1 MDPRGLVE
9 RSTIRPHQRPASIL
23 IHKIIGEQPKL
34 NQRLNGSRCKLSG
47 VAEKCLVVGREV
59 PAGFWRM
66 RHRLHTKLRSTATI
80 SGVLIRQQL
89 FYLRTPPALTLSLA
103 LLFIFIRN
111 KLIRAKTQRDFLRGS
126 EPLHL
131 FIYLQGTS
139 SAAIYLIREN
149 STFQNR
155 GSVVELIWRLVRE

>member
-1 MDPRGLVE
+1 MGASANCLVWRKNVSSSVE
-9 RSTIRPHQRPASIL
+9 RCRPD
-23 IHKIIGEQPKL
+23 
-34 NQRLNGSRCKLSG
+34 SG
-47 VAEKCLVVGREV
+47 GC
-59 PAGFWRM
+59 
-66 RHRLHTKLRSTATI
+66 HRLHTKLRSTATI

-131 FIYLQGTS
+131 FIYLQESS

-155 GSVVELIWRLVRE
+155 GSVVELIWRLLHE